1 MQELGITLHLGLN
14 GVASPLVAMAGFVGL
29 AADFAA
35 IHSGAERIR
44 LYLALLTLMQAGL
57 MGFFASVDLFFYFL
71 FHEFALV
78 PTVVSICLFTGIVS
92 SDEAAKKL
100 AYVGFGVPFVAGVLL
115 FLWFEGAVGAD
126 YKYEVL
132 FDRTGLQELGITFH
146 LGLNGV
152 SSPLF
157 AMAGFV
163 GLAAGFAAIH
173 SGAER
178 ILLFLVLLTLLLAG
192 LMGFFASV

>member
-1 MQELGITLHLGLN
+1 MQ
-14 GVASPLVAMAGFVGL
+14 
-29 AADFAA
+29 
-35 IHSGAERIR
+35 
-44 LYLALLTLMQAGL
+44 QAGSGIFEMNL
-57 MGFFASVDLFFYFL
+57 GFEELLLLASIV
-71 FHEFALV
+71 V
-78 PTVVSICLFTGIVS
+78 PTVVSLCLFTGIVS
-92 SDEAAKKL
+92 NDEAAKKL

-163 GLAAGFAAIH
+163 GLAAGLAAIH
-173 SGAER
+173 SGLSVFGC
-178 ILLFLVLLTLLLAG
+178 ISPCLASCRPASWG
-192 LMGFFASV
+192 SSPAWICFFISYSTNSLWSRRS